1 MMRLVLD
8 TNVMVAALR
17 SRLGAS
23 FLLLDAWQHNRF
35 TALASVPLF
44 LEYEAV
50 LKRPEQ
56 LSATGLNRGD
66 IDIVLD
72 MWASWIEAVTLHY
85 LWRPQLTDA
94 KDELVLET
102 AVNGRA
108 DAIVTFNTTDFQEAA
123 ARFGVA
129 VLTPVEIL
137 RNLRIRP

>member
-1 MMRLVLD
+1 MRLVLD

-23 FLLLDAWQHNRF
+23 FLLLDAWQQGRF
-35 TALASVPLF
+35 IALASVPLF

-50 LKRPEQ
+50 LKRQEH
-56 LSATGLNRGD
+56 LSATGLNRTD
-66 IDIVLD
+66 IDTVLD
-72 MWASWIEAVTLHY
+72 TWASWVEAVTLHY

-108 DAIVTFNTTDFQEAA
+108 DAIVTFNTADFLAA
-123 ARFGVA
+123 GARFGIA
-129 VLTPVEIL
+129 VLKPLEVL
-137 RNLRIRP
+137 RNLRIRS